1 MDFGVVI
8 TAHNCAEFIEHSVKS
23 VFEQTLQPREVLV
36 VDDHSEDGT
45 FETLQRLKEKYP
57 TLRVERNGRNLERCA
72 SRNRGAELLTAKFVC
87 FLDCDDLWLPDYLE
101 KTKAQLTLG
110 NFEASFGLPSL
121 FIDPAGQP
129 IRKKKKPKEPFEA
142 LLYGGK
148 VGYPSGSCFKRETF
162 LRLGGYKE
170 RYLMR
175 EDWEIFLRFHT
186 EGLGIAF
193 IPLHRYAIREHPNR
207 TSRGNRKFLE
217 ATLRVVED
225 YLPKTPSGYR
235 EYLLHHAAVQCFRFG
250 DKRCGFKYLRELL
263 KGDWKRVLT
272 FKGVWEIAKRIFR

>member
-8 TAHNCAEFIEHSVKS
+8 TAHNCAGFIEDSVKS
-23 VFEQTLQPREVLV
+23 VFEQTFKPKELVV

-45 FETLQRLKEKYP
+45 FETLQRLKRKYP
-57 TLRVERNGRNLERCA
+57 TLRVVRNGRNLERCA
-72 SRNRGAELLTAKFVC
+72 SRNRGAELLTAEWVC

-101 KTKAQLTLG
+101 RTKARLTAG
-110 NFEASFGLPSL
+110 KFEASFGLPAL
-121 FIDPAGQP
+121 FVNPQGLP
-129 IRKKKKPKEPFEA
+129 IRKKKKPKEPFEV
-142 LLYGGK
+142 LLYGGR
-148 VGYPSGSCFKRETF
+148 VGYPSGSCFRRETF

-186 EGLGIAF
+186 EGFGIAF
-193 IPLHRYAIREHPNR
+193 IPLHGYAIREHSNR

-225 YLPKTPSGYR
+225 YLPKTPKGYR
-235 EYLLHHAAVQCFRFG
+235 EYMLHHAAVQCFRFG

-263 KGDWKRVLT
+263 KGDWKKVLT
-272 FKGVWEIAKRIFR
+272 FKGVWEILKRLPK

>member
-8 TAHNCAEFIEHSVKS
+8 TAHNCAGFIGDSVKS
-23 VFEQTLQPREVLV
+23 VFEQTLKPKEVVV
-36 VDDHSEDGT
+36 VDDHSTDKT

-57 TLRVERNGRNLERCA
+57 TLRVVRNERNLERCA
-72 SRNRGAELLTAKFVC
+72 SRNRGAELLTAEWVC

-101 KTKAQLTLG
+101 RTKARLTAG
-110 NFEASFGLPSL
+110 KFEASFGLPAL
-121 FIDPAGQP
+121 FVNPEGLP

-142 LLYGGK
+142 LLYGGR
-148 VGYPSGSCFKRETF
+148 VGYPSGSCFRRETF
-162 LRLGGYKE
+162 LRLGGYKK

-186 EGLGIAF
+186 EGLEIAF
-193 IPLHRYAIREHPNR
+193 IPLHGYAIREHPNR

-225 YLPKTPSGYR
+225 YLPKTPKGYR
-235 EYLLHHAAVQCFRFG
+235 EYMLHHAAVQCFRFG

-263 KGDWKRVLT
+263 RGDWKRVLT
-272 FKGVWEIAKRIFR
+272 FKGVWEIVKRLPR